1 MLLAGKGEGTQTHP
15 VPSQSGLFLYLPRC
29 VPKALELSGGG
40 NSCSHLCG
48 RCLGW
53 DPMYRGHPMGT
64 GRFGVFS
71 LASFL
76 RCLGGNSSLS
86 PADFCGCKL
95 GPRVVVCL
103 CFRHTWLL
111 RAQSPHGSEP
121 QGKPDAGLDPWGW
134 CGNFPF
140 LGPRSSCVPALPGAA
155 YQLCRSLCSPNNP

>member
-1 MLLAGKGEGTQTHP
+1 MCSKGPG
-15 VPSQSGLFLYLPRC
+15 
-29 VPKALELSGGG
+29 ALWGG

-103 CFRHTWLL
+103 CLRHTWLL
-111 RAQSPHGSEP
+111 RAQSPHGSSPFPGGSQMRGWIRGAGVGTFPSRDLAAAASQPCQELLISRAGASAAQTTHEGLSELGGRTLRGRGDSCGEP
-121 QGKPDAGLDPWGW
+121 
-134 CGNFPF
+134 
-140 LGPRSSCVPALPGAA
+140 
-155 YQLCRSLCSPNNP
+155 